1 MQVQEKNIKGFNL
14 LELIVVLAIIGV
26 ISAAAYPS
34 FSGWKTSRDVRTDVL
49 RAKKVFEAINAQVQ
63 RGQFAFVQVYVDV
76 EDDKVTFITKGMK
89 TDTLA
94 SKIND
99 GESAWNTSVASRCD
113 MTTADYWDVDASI
126 PEELVIEVQRVE
138 FEEITTNLP
147 SDGAICFSKN
157 ARWFS
162 GAGDLLS
169 GTGDTGVPD
178 ESLFLCERREEG
190 STCAFGAG
198 GEPNDVDANTIYSID
213 WTRFGEVTMDKWSSK
228 QTDWILQN

>member
-1 MQVQEKNIKGFNL
+1 MQVQEKNIKGFNI

-34 FSGWKTSRDVRTDVL
+34 FSTWKTSRDVRTDVL

-63 RGQFAFVQVYVDV
+63 RGQFAFVQVYIDV

-94 SKIND
+94 TKIND
-99 GESAWNTSVASRCD
+99 GESAWNKSVASRCD
-113 MTTADYWDVDASI
+113 MTTADYWDVDGS
-126 PEELVIEVQRVE
+126 EDVVIEVQSVA
-138 FEEITTNLP
+138 FKEITTNLA
-147 SDGAICFSKN
+147 SDGAVCFSKN

-178 ESLFLCERREEG
+178 ETLFVCERREEG

-228 QTDWILQN
+228 KSEWILQN

>member
-1 MQVQEKNIKGFNL
+1 MQVQEKNIKGFNI

-34 FSGWKTSRDVRTDVL
+34 FSTWKTSRDVRTDVL

-63 RGQFAFVQVYVDV
+63 RGQFAFVQVYIDV

-113 MTTADYWDVDASI
+113 MTTADYWDVDGS
-126 PEELVIEVQRVE
+126 EDVVIEVQSVA
-138 FEEITTNLP
+138 FKEITTNLA
-147 SDGAICFSKN
+147 SDGAVCFSKN

-169 GTGDTGVPD
+169 GTGDTAVPD
-178 ESLFLCERREEG
+178 ENLFLCERREEG
-190 STCAFGAG
+190 STCALGAG
-198 GEPNDVDANTIYSID
+198 GEPNDLDANTIYSID
-213 WTRFGEVTMDKWSSK
+213 WTRFGEVTKDK
-228 QTDWILQN
+228 